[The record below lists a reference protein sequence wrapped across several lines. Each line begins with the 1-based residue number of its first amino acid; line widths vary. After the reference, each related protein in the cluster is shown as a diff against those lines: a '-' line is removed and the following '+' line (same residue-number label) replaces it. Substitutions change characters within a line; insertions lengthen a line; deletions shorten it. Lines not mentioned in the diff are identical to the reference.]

1 MNWKAWVALFV
12 IGAGASEALALPAA
26 ALCLPDHGQPMACCC
41 SHDCNAKATRSPGMR
56 SSCCDMRQAPTPG
69 AIPGTL
75 PRQAAPDSPI
85 SLNPEPVLPLPLASV
100 VTTAVHG
107 VPASLHAPPLYD
119 LFRSYRI

>member
-1 MNWKAWVALFV
+1 MNWKAWVTLLVF
-12 IGAGASEALALPAA
+12 GAGASELALPAA
-26 ALCLPDHGQPMACCC
+26 ALCLPGNGKAMVCCC
-41 SHDCNAKATRSPGMR
+41 SHDCDAKTQRGPGMR

-69 AIPGTL
+69 AIPGTP

-85 SLNPEPVLPLPLASV
+85 SLHPEPVPPLPLTPV

-107 VPASLHAPPLYD
+107 VPESLHAPPLYD